1 MKLLLCFVTVALA
14 AQAGEF
20 VVLSN
25 GFRIH
30 ADSHSRDGPVVRLQ
44 TSQGVIEI
52 QASTVAAFEQ
62 EDYVCRRLRPLL
74 HPRLRKAPTS
84 EHLTPQELVT
94 QAAASRRSA
103 SRDRP

>member
-1 MKLLLCFVTVALA
+1 MKLLLCFVAFMTA

-30 ADSHSRDGPVVRLQ
+30 ADSHSADGPVVRLQ

-52 QASTVAAFEQ
+52 QASTVTAFEQ
-62 EDYVCRRLRPLL
+62 EEFIP
-74 HPRLRKAPTS
+74 PTAPAVAAAAPKSATQPT
-84 EHLTPQELVT
+84 LTPKELVT
-94 QAAASRRSA
+94 QAAVHAGL
-103 SRDRP
+103 P